1 MNPRKSRCFQS
12 RNGSRWSKHRLDMDI
27 NERQKRTCQNW
38 SGPAVWRMRSAS
50 ERRSLRICFFRGYRS
65 KQFPKQ
71 SLHAMATKKTANKC
85 DILLT
90 CVVMQDRH
98 THVAKRLLCGYEDK
112 IVVEAT
118 SKKWFLKMARA
129 TAIGWHSPQSMAP
142 PALQV
147 PRSQPVKS
155 CAIGHRANGG
165 RSWSPPVFFSNLRE
179 IVFFFKKCHCISR
192 VFRYSEQHIKATCRN
207 FARIFVTY
215 DYTYIRA
222 WNPKQPVFN
231 GCFVEQWNTNYW
243 CNDLESSNW
252 NNYFK
257 VEVSSTRNIYIYV
270 RTYDYILY
278 IFYEFMLF

>member
-1 MNPRKSRCFQS
+1 
-12 RNGSRWSKHRLDMDI
+12 
-27 NERQKRTCQNW
+27 
-38 SGPAVWRMRSAS
+38 
-50 ERRSLRICFFRGYRS
+50 
-65 KQFPKQ
+65 
-71 SLHAMATKKTANKC
+71 
-85 DILLT
+85 
-90 CVVMQDRH
+90 MQDRH

-155 CAIGHRANGG
+155 CAIGHRANCGVW
-165 RSWSPPVFFSNLRE
+165 REILESPRFFSIQSCFWPRDTKRNCGLPKNA
-179 IVFFFKKCHCISR
+179 IAFPG
-192 VFRYSEQHIKATCRN
+192 VFRYFEQHIKATCRN
-207 FARIFVTY
+207 FAPIFVTY

-222 WNPKQPVFN
+222 WNLNNHFLSL
-231 GCFVEQWNTNYW
+231 VEQWNTHYW

-257 VEVSSTRNIYIYV
+257 VEVSSTRNIYI

>member
-1 MNPRKSRCFQS
+1 MDPDDPNIDWTWTKTNG
-12 RNGSRWSKHRLDMDI
+12 RNEHA
-27 NERQKRTCQNW
+27 RTEAGLPFDEW
-38 SGPAVWRMRSAS
+38 GLPVRDAAS
-50 ERRSLRICFFRGYRS
+50 EYVFFVDIVPNSSR
-65 KQFPKQ
+65 KQ

-165 RSWSPPVFFSNLRE
+165 VWPEILESPRFFSNLRE
-179 IVFFFKKCHCISR
+179 IVGYQKMPLHFQSI
-192 VFRYSEQHIKATCRN
+192 Q
-207 FARIFVTY
+207 IFWTTY
-215 DYTYIRA
+215 KGDLPQFCTYI
-222 WNPKQPVFN
+222 
-231 GCFVEQWNTNYW
+231 C
-243 CNDLESSNW
+243 
-252 NNYFK
+252 
-257 VEVSSTRNIYIYV
+257 YIWLYV
-270 RTYDYILY
+270 Y
-278 IFYEFMLF
+278 